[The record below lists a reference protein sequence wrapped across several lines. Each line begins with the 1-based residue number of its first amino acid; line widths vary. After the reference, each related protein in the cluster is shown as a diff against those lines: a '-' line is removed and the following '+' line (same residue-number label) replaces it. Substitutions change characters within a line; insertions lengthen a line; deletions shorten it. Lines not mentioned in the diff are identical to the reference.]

1 MSIYTQL
8 ANKPYSQLLTLI
20 KSVES
25 VNDSYSSVVGYTKSP
40 KPAGDLTKL
49 TIQEIVDT
57 EFTQPDK
64 KNGGT
69 KRSKFI
75 GAYQLDQDELLNW
88 SSSAGLSP
96 SDKFDATNQ
105 DTIAVWLI
113 ETRQSNIGQK
123 FRLGSIGT
131 SPSLQ
136 DVSEMICRIWA
147 GVPILFSIKRGKNGG
162 TPKKNLIKGMSYYA
176 GVGDNKANASKADEF
191 QSILANIN
199 PTAPQPSSSDGILPV
214 SASTLREL
222 TDEDIIESSL
232 TLGSP
237 FSSSSIIPESEYLN
251 YTQR

>member
-8 ANKPYSQLLTLI
+8 ANKPYSQLLNII

-25 VNDSYSSVVGYTKSP
+25 VDDSYSSVVGYTKSP

-49 TIQEIVDT
+49 TIQEVVD
-57 EFTQPDK
+57 EKFTQPDI

-88 SSSAGLSP
+88 ASSAGLSP
-96 SDKFDATNQ
+96 SDKFNATNQ
-105 DTIAVWLI
+105 DSIAVWLI
-113 ETRQSNIGQK
+113 ETRESNIGQK
-123 FRLGSIGT
+123 FRLGGIGV

-136 DVSEMICRIWA
+136 NVSEMLCRIWA
-147 GVPILFSIKRGKNGG
+147 GLPVLFPVKKGKTGD
-162 TPKKNLIKGMSYYA
+162 TPKKNLIRGMSYYTE
-176 GVGDNKANASKADEF
+176 VGKNKANASKADTF

-199 PTAPQPSSSDGILPV
+199 PTAPQPSSSDGIPPV